1 MNNITTATNLQ
12 SADVGQTQTD
22 ARKYFNNF
30 YAFDM
35 SVGAADDA
43 VTAFFENYTNNKQSA
58 MILASAV
65 IYTAKAQNIDPMSVL
80 SEFAK
85 MPPGELTPYLTAFI
99 NASRAPTSFVGVKVR
114 DTTNPYVNR
123 SILL

>member
-1 MNNITTATNLQ
+1 MSNITTATNLQ
-12 SADVGQTQTD
+12 TADVGVSTND
-22 ARKYFNNF
+22 ARKFFNNF

-35 SVGAADDA
+35 SVGPADDA
-43 VTAFFENYTNNKQSA
+43 VTAFFEKYTNSKASA
-58 MILASAV
+58 KILSSAV

-99 NASRAPTSFVGVKVR
+99 NASRAPTSFVGVKVL
-114 DTTNPYVNR
+114 DTSNPYVNR
-123 SILL
+123 SIRL